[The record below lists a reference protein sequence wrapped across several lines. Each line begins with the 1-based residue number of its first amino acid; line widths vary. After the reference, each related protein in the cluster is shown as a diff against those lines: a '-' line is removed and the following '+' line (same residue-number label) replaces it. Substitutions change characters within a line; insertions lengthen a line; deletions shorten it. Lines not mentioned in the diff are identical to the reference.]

1 MREVSAALFHEGGSY
16 MKPADRLIDHLTSV
30 VSKRYAPKNNI
41 ARQLIPR
48 MPKSA
53 TGEKALVPIRLYL
66 RPSTP

>member
-1 MREVSAALFHEGGSY
+1 